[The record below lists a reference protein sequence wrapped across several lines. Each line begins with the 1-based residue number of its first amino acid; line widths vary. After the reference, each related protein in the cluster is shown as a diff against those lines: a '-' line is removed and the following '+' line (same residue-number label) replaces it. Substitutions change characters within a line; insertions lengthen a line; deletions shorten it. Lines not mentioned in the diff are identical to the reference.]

1 MYPRA
6 WFVALPSAVV
16 LAAISAGPLAAQV
29 RMATP
34 APTATMPT
42 NPTLMAQ
49 PATAVPARA
58 SHLVLMVDGV
68 NVPVNSVAGASMGT
82 MEENPQYGGARS
94 GPLGQPRRAHEPLL
108 VTVSENDVRPL
119 FLWSRANSQGR
130 MMRKDLT
137 LSVLA
142 PTGRIERQCL
152 FKRSLLNKLT
162 TLGSATP
169 GTPPSYRSEFVYESV
184 LCTGG

>member
-1 MYPRA
+1 MYHRT

-16 LAAISAGPLAAQV
+16 LAAISTGPLAAQV

-34 APTATMPT
+34 APTATMPS

-49 PATAVPARA
+49 PATAVPPRA
-58 SHLVLMVDGV
+58 PHLVLVVDGV
-68 NVPVNSVAGASMGT
+68 NLPVNNVTGASTGT
-82 MEENPQYGGARS
+82 VEENPQYSGARS
-94 GPLGQPRRAHEPLL
+94 GPLGQPRRANEPLL

-119 FLWSRANSQGR
+119 FAWSRANGQGR

-142 PTGRIERQCL
+142 PTGRVERQCL
-152 FKRSLLNKLT
+152 FKRSLLRKLT
-162 TLGSATP
+162 TLGSRTP
-169 GTPPSYRSEFVYESV
+169 GVAPSYRGEFIYESV
-184 LCTGG
+184 QCMGG